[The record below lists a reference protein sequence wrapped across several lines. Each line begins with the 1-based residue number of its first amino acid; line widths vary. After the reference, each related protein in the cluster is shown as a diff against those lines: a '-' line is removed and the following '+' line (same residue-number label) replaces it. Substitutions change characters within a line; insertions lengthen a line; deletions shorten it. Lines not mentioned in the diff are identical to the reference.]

1 MRNFSSNVKISG
13 VVHGYQA
20 AGRDIDYVNRRNDLI
35 RAVTLDDVNRVI
47 RRLFNPDA
55 FTFVVVGQPEG
66 LEPPAN

>member
-1 MRNFSSNVKISG
+1 

-35 RAVTLDDVNRVI
+35 RAVTLDDANRVI

-66 LEPPAN
+66 LEATASN

>member
-1 MRNFSSNVKISG
+1 
-13 VVHGYQA
+13 
-20 AGRDIDYVNRRNDLI
+20 LI

-66 LEPPAN
+66 LEAGAAN